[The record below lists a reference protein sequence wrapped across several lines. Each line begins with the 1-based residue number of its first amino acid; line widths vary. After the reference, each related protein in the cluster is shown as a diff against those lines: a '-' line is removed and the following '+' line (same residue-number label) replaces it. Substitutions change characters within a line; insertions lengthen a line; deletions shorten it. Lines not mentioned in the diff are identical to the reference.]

1 MLVATPSPSVAALGR
16 QPSIG
21 GDLNRAMCPS
31 TALHREYELALVMP
45 VYDEEGCIATVVS
58 SWRDTLCA
66 AGIRFMMIVI
76 DDGSRDR
83 TPQILDEFAR
93 DERIGVIHQ
102 ANMGHGP
109 TILRGYRQGVSLAD
123 WVFQCDSDD
132 EMSPE
137 SFSRLWAVRQQADA
151 VFGCRENRCQS
162 IQRRWISM
170 CSRVVVR
177 LCFGRGSKDVNT
189 PYRLLR
195 SSVLEPILKHIPA
208 DTFAPNVIISGAL
221 SATGAVV
228 RDVPVPCRRRRTGST
243 SIHRWRLWR
252 AALRSFGQT
261 WRCSRRIRRA
271 RMRNP

>member
-1 MLVATPSPSVAALGR
+1 MLVAEPSPSVVAPGR
-16 QPSIG
+16 QPNVG
-21 GDLNRAMCPS
+21 GDLNRVMCPS
-31 TALHREYELALVMP
+31 TALHKEYELALVMP
-45 VYDEEGCIATVVS
+45 VYNEEGCIAAVVKA
-58 SWRDTLCA
+58 WRDALCA

-83 TPQILDEFAR
+83 TPQVLDEFAH
-93 DERIGVIHQ
+93 DERIRVIHQ

-109 TILRGYRQGVSLAD
+109 TILRGYRQAVSLAD

-137 SFSRLWAVRQQADA
+137 SFDRLWAVRQQADG
-151 VFGCRENRCQS
+151 VFGCRQNRSQS
-162 IQRRWISM
+162 TQRRWISM
-170 CSRVVVR
+170 CSRAVVR
-177 LCFGRGSKDVNT
+177 LCFGRGPKDVNT

-195 SSVLEPILKHIPA
+195 SSVLEPILEHIPA

-221 SATGAVV
+221 SVTGAAI
-228 RDVPVPCRRRRTGST
+228 RDVSVPCRRRQTGST

-271 RMRNP
+271 HLRNQ